1 MNIPIVNINADM
13 LSMAE
18 SDSPQTI
25 SLNLAMQKH
34 LEWPH
39 TMKLSVST
47 IIISVKTYKG
57 IPNSDS
63 SVLIEKK

>member
-18 SDSPQTI
+18 SDSPLII
-25 SLNLAMQKH
+25 SLSLATRKH

-47 IIISVKTYKG
+47 IVISVKTYKR
-57 IPNSDS
+57 I
-63 SVLIEKK
+63 

>member
-1 MNIPIVNINADM
+1 MNIPFVNIIAHM

-18 SDSPQTI
+18 SDSPLTI
-25 SLNLAMQKH
+25 SLSLATRKH

-57 IPNSDS
+57 I
-63 SVLIEKK
+63 

>member
-13 LSMAE
+13 LNMAE

-57 IPNSDS
+57 I
-63 SVLIEKK
+63 

>member
-18 SDSPQTI
+18 SDSPLII
-25 SLNLAMQKH
+25 SLSLATRKH

-47 IIISVKTYKG
+47 IISSVKTYKG
-57 IPNSDS
+57 I
-63 SVLIEKK
+63 

>member
-25 SLNLAMQKH
+25 SSNLAMQKH

-57 IPNSDS
+57 I
-63 SVLIEKK
+63 

>member
-1 MNIPIVNINADM
+1 MNIPIVNIDADM

-57 IPNSDS
+57 I
-63 SVLIEKK
+63 

>member
-18 SDSPQTI
+18 SDSPLII
-25 SLNLAMQKH
+25 SLSLAMRKH

-57 IPNSDS
+57 I
-63 SVLIEKK
+63 

>member
-1 MNIPIVNINADM
+1 MNIPFVNINADM

-57 IPNSDS
+57 I
-63 SVLIEKK
+63 

>member
-1 MNIPIVNINADM
+1 MNIPFVYINADM

-57 IPNSDS
+57 I
-63 SVLIEKK
+63 

>member
-34 LEWPH
+34 LEWPN

-57 IPNSDS
+57 I
-63 SVLIEKK
+63 

>member
-13 LSMAE
+13 LSMAD
-18 SDSPQTI
+18 SDSSQTI

-57 IPNSDS
+57 I
-63 SVLIEKK
+63 

>member
-1 MNIPIVNINADM
+1 MNIPFVNIIAHM

-18 SDSPQTI
+18 SNSPLTI
-25 SLNLAMQKH
+25 SLSLATRKH

-57 IPNSDS
+57 I
-63 SVLIEKK
+63 

>member
-47 IIISVKTYKG
+47 IISSVKTYKG
-57 IPNSDS
+57 I
-63 SVLIEKK
+63 

>member
-1 MNIPIVNINADM
+1 MNIPFVYINADM

-18 SDSPQTI
+18 SDSPLTI
-25 SLNLAMQKH
+25 SLSLAMRKH

-57 IPNSDS
+57 I
-63 SVLIEKK
+63 

>member
-1 MNIPIVNINADM
+1 MNIPIVNINAEM

-57 IPNSDS
+57 I
-63 SVLIEKK
+63 

>member
-13 LSMAE
+13 FSMAE

-57 IPNSDS
+57 I
-63 SVLIEKK
+63 

>member
-57 IPNSDS
+57 I
-63 SVLIEKK
+63 

>member
-47 IIISVKTYKG
+47 TIISVKTYKG
-57 IPNSDS
+57 I
-63 SVLIEKK
+63 

>member
-39 TMKLSVST
+39 TMKFSVST

-57 IPNSDS
+57 I
-63 SVLIEKK
+63 

>member
-18 SDSPQTI
+18 SDSPLTI
-25 SLNLAMQKH
+25 SLSLATQKH

-47 IIISVKTYKG
+47 IIISVKTYKR
-57 IPNSDS
+57 I
-63 SVLIEKK
+63 